1 MTSRRLTDADKQQI
15 VLLYRQPGE
24 TAINLANQFGVSNST
39 IGRILKTLMGIEDY
53 ELLVQQKRSQRSGGD
68 SSEVEPAVPASQ
80 LVMALEP
87 KAVEPELAPSTEEIS
102 RKPRR
107 RSLPDVSPKP
117 AAVELIGL
125 EPSSEPFLDPIELA
139 PLELEKPSSS
149 KPVRANKAAGPALA
163 VEFDDDIED
172 GLDSLDDDLS
182 GDFDDDDEDGEG
194 ASLAGLQIDASS
206 FVAIRPMAEADMPK
220 VCYLVVDRSAELIT
234 PPLRDFG
241 ELGTIATAETEA
253 KTLPIFDNHRVA
265 RRFSNVRTQRVIKV
279 PDTRVFYKVA
289 THLQAKGITRMLVD
303 GQIFSI

>member
-15 VLLYRQPGE
+15 ALLYRQPGE
-24 TAINLANQFGVSNST
+24 TAITLAQQFGVSNST
-39 IGRILKTLMGIEDY
+39 IGRILKTLMGIEEY
-53 ELLVQQKRSQRSGGD
+53 ELLVQQKRSQRSSGD
-68 SSEVEPAVPASQ
+68 SGESIVEAVPASQ

-87 KAVEPELAPSTEEIS
+87 DDQSDVEPEAAPIAEIS

-107 RSLPDVSPKP
+107 RSLPDVAVPNISVPEP
-117 AAVELIGL
+117 AKLAALDL
-125 EPSSEPFLDPIELA
+125 DEPDLG
-139 PLELEKPSSS
+139 KPSST
-149 KPVRANKAAGPALA
+149 KPVRAGKSAAPPPLA

-172 GLDSLDDDLS
+172 SLDDLDDLD
-182 GDFDDDDEDGEG
+182 GDFDDEDDDGEG
-194 ASLAGLQIDASS
+194 ASLAGLQIDARS
-206 FVAIRPMAEADMPK
+206 FVAIRPMAEANMPK
-220 VCYLVVDRSAELIT
+220 VCYLVVDRSAELVT

-253 KTLPIFDNHRVA
+253 KTLPVFDNHRVA

-279 PDTRVFYKVA
+279 PDTRIFYKVT

>member
-24 TAINLANQFGVSNST
+24 TAINLAHQFGVSNST

-53 ELLVQQKRSQRSGGD
+53 ETLVQQKRAQRSGGD
-68 SSEVEPAVPASQ
+68 SSDIEVAVPTAQ
-80 LVMALEP
+80 LVMALQP
-87 KAVEPELAPSTEEIS
+87 DAVDLEPEIAPAEESS

-117 AAVELIGL
+117 AAL
-125 EPSSEPFLDPIELA
+125 SLDPIELA

-149 KPVRANKAAGPALA
+149 KPVRANKSAVPLA
-163 VEFDDDIED
+163 VE
-172 GLDSLDDDLS
+172 LDDDELEDSLS
-182 GDFDDDDEDGEG
+182 DLDDLDGDFDDDDDDGEG

-206 FVAIRPMAEADMPK
+206 FVAIRPMEEANMPK

-253 KTLPIFDNHRVA
+253 KTLPVFDNHRVA

-289 THLQAKGITRMLVD
+289 THLQAKGITRLLVD